1 MCRGLRVRP
10 MIVFGANPSLFLKVK
25 VFEAVVERFASRL
38 LTECSV
44 ECKDEGDI
52 CKIYRRRSARAT

>member
-1 MCRGLRVRP
+1 